1 MSEGI
6 YRKSGSENSINK
18 LLKLFRTDAFSVQ
31 ITRTDYNEHD
41 VSNALKRFMRDLPE
55 RLLGRYAASFISVT
69 GKIIYFSISF
79 SMLFKTFVP
88 CYTEMRT
95 KAEKIKAYKEL
106 LARLPTIEYHTLK
119 KLIGH
124 LHFIQSQKIRNKMG
138 VDNLAIIWGPT
149 LLQDKVRLV

>member
-41 VSNALKRFMRDLPE
+41 VSNVLKRFMRDLPE
-55 RLLGRYAASFISVT
+55 RLLGKFSASFISVT
-69 GKIIYFSISF
+69 GKLRLIIVFLCYLIKFYCF
-79 SMLFKTFVP
+79 Y
-88 CYTEMRT
+88 YTEMRT

-106 LARLPTIEYHTLK
+106 LSRLPTIEYHTLK

-149 LLQDKVRLV
+149 LLQDKVSH